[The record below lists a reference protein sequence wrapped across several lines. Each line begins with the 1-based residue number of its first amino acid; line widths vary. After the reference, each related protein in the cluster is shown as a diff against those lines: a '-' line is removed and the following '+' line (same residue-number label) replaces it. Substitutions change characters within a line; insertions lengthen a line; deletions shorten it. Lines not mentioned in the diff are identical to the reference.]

1 MTGLT
6 TNQWSLHAF
15 VTALAVV
22 LLLSFGG
29 PTANASAPEII
40 VDAATGVAVPRT
52 DLDRALAEIYA
63 LAPNQ
68 EWPRCCGVAQEP
80 DEGAARAK
88 PQFTRAP
95 WSLRKL

>member
-68 EWPRCCGVAQEP
+68 EWLRRCGVAEES
-80 DEGAARAK
+80 DEGACRSK

-95 WSLRKL
+95 WSIRKL